1 MGPLVAAGNASGG
14 VDQFGDFLKP
24 QTVAADQSIFPFGTV
39 LYIEGVGV
47 RVVQDKGSGIQG
59 KHLDVAVSGT
69 HEDALAWPGYG
80 KHKVWVIKEV
90 NENDS
95 E

>member
-1 MGPLVAAGNASGG
+1 M
-14 VDQFGDFLKP
+14 
-24 QTVAADQSIFPFGTV
+24 

-90 NENDS
+90 NENDG

>member
-1 MGPLVAAGNASGG
+1 M
-14 VDQFGDFLKP
+14 
-24 QTVAADQSIFPFGTV
+24 
-39 LYIEGVGV
+39 LYIEGIGV

-69 HEDALAWPGYG
+69 HEDALAWSGYG
-80 KHKVWVIKEV
+80 KHKVWVIKEAD
-90 NENDS
+90 ENDG

>member
-1 MGPLVAAGNASGG
+1 M
-14 VDQFGDFLKP
+14 
-24 QTVAADQSIFPFGTV
+24 
-39 LYIEGVGV
+39 LYIEDVGV

-69 HEDALAWPGYG
+69 HEDALAWSGYG
-80 KHKVWVIKEV
+80 KHKVWVIKEA
-90 NENDS
+90 NENDG

>member
-1 MGPLVAAGNASGG
+1 M
-14 VDQFGDFLKP
+14 
-24 QTVAADQSIFPFGTV
+24 
-39 LYIEGVGV
+39 
-47 RVVQDKGSGIQG
+47 VQDKGSGIQG

-69 HEDALAWPGYG
+69 HEDALAWSGYG

-90 NENDS
+90 DENDG